1 MPLKTGSISSRLGK
15 GRTQYI
21 VLTPG
26 RYVGLPDEEDDFDFA
41 ERFAALKAE
50 FESQLK
56 EEAKLNQAIAE
67 NLAKVQMPVK
77 EDAK

>member
-1 MPLKTGSISSRLGK
+1 VPIQR
-15 GRTQYI
+15 
-21 VLTPG
+21 V
-26 RYVGLPDEEDDFDFA
+26 A

-67 NLAKVQMPVK
+67 NLAKVQMPETTNAGSPRPASARGAGV
-77 EDAK
+77 